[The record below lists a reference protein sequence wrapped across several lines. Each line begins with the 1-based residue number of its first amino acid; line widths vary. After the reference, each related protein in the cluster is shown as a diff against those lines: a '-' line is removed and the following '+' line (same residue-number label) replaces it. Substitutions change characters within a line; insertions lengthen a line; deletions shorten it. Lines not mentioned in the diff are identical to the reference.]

1 MELLLPESWVY
12 MHFALI
18 LIITC
23 IQMLVIYIL
32 GGSSNPPAGLS
43 MYSVYFMAAL
53 LGWIAFTLQQGPG
66 SSMAVDVT
74 AVAVIINTYLL
85 FLAAGARAGI
95 VRGRVFMGV
104 LCLAAS
110 LSGLVLPPQQMFL
123 VQICATTLFFALA
136 GLLCLWRSYTFRNI
150 GEGII
155 SLAGLIVCASLPFSV
170 YYAIIAEQPITAQT
184 IAFGSYSS
192 AYVLVT
198 IGFMTSVLIE
208 YQDNLAQMATRD
220 PLSQVYNRRGL
231 NEALQLSLASAQR
244 RNATTSAI
252 MVDIDHFHQINTSFG
267 PEIGDQVIKKIAE
280 LLSEMS
286 RNGDVVARIDGE
298 KFLLVLP
305 ETDLQSARV
314 LAERIRQSIGAQSLM
329 IEAQRIAI
337 TVSLGVA
344 SSRGETSV
352 DDLTREADN
361 AMHLAKQGGR
371 NQVASI
377 DHEPIHLSANN
388 LQA

>member
-1 MELLLPESWVY
+1 MEQLLPESWVY

-23 IQMLVIYIL
+23 VQMLVIYVL

-43 MYSVYFMAAL
+43 MYAVYFMAAL

-74 AVAVIINTYLL
+74 AVAVIINTYIL

-95 VRGRVFMGV
+95 TRGRVYMGA
-104 LCLAAS
+104 LCLAAC
-110 LSGLVLPPQQMFL
+110 LSGLLLPPRQMFI
-123 VQICATTLFFALA
+123 VQICSTTLFFCLA

-150 GEGII
+150 GDGII
-155 SLAGLIVCASLPFSV
+155 SFAALIVCASLPFSL
-170 YYAIIAEQPITAQT
+170 YYIAVADQPGRAQAIT
-184 IAFGSYSS
+184 FGSYSS

-198 IGFMTSVLIE
+198 IGFMASVLIE
-208 YQDNLAQMATRD
+208 YQDHLAQMATRD
-220 PLSQVYNRRGL
+220 PLSHVYNRRGL
-231 NEALQLSLASAQR
+231 DEAMQLSLASAQR
-244 RNATTSAI
+244 RDATTSAI

-267 PEIGDQVIKKIAE
+267 PEIGDQVIKKIGE
-280 LLSEMS
+280 VLQDMS
-286 RNGDVVARIDGE
+286 RNSDVVARVDGE

-305 ETDLQSARV
+305 ETDLKSARI
-314 LAERIRQSIGAQSLM
+314 LAERILQAIGSQPLLIAQ
-329 IEAQRIAI
+329 QRIDV
-337 TVSLGVA
+337 TMSLGVA
-344 SSRGETSV
+344 CSQGETSV
-352 DDLTREADN
+352 DELTQKAN
-361 AMHLAKQGGR
+361 HAMRLAKQGGR

-377 DHEPIHLSANN
+377 DHQPVHLSANK

>member
-1 MELLLPESWVY
+1 
-12 MHFALI
+12 
-18 LIITC
+18 
-23 IQMLVIYIL
+23 
-32 GGSSNPPAGLS
+32 
-43 MYSVYFMAAL
+43 
-53 LGWIAFTLQQGPG
+53 
-66 SSMAVDVT
+66 
-74 AVAVIINTYLL
+74 
-85 FLAAGARAGI
+85 
-95 VRGRVFMGV
+95 
-104 LCLAAS
+104 
-110 LSGLVLPPQQMFL
+110 
-123 VQICATTLFFALA
+123 
-136 GLLCLWRSYTFRNI
+136 
-150 GEGII
+150 
-155 SLAGLIVCASLPFSV
+155 
-170 YYAIIAEQPITAQT
+170 
-184 IAFGSYSS
+184 
-192 AYVLVT
+192 
-198 IGFMTSVLIE
+198 LIE

-267 PEIGDQVIKKIAE
+267 PEIGDQVIKKTAE
-280 LLSEMS
+280 LLREMS